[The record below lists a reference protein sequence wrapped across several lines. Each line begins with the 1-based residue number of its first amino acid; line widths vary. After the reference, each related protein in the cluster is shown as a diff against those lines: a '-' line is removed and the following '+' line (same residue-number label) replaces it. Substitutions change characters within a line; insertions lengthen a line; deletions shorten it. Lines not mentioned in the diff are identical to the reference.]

1 MKDIP
6 SSFYHMGMNMNMNEK
21 VKEHRRIQRNKG
33 NN

>member
-6 SSFYHMGMNMNMNEK
+6 SSFYHMGMNMNEK
-21 VKEHRRIQRNKG
+21 VKEHRRMQRNKD